1 MQDFK
6 AFIGYDSRE
15 DIAFQVAKYSIHKH
29 NPNVEVIPLK
39 LHELREQGFYTR
51 ADDKKG
57 STEFTITRFLPPAL
71 MNYKGYAVFMDC
83 DMIVQTDIT
92 KILFNPYS
100 IDKPVSCVQHEYS
113 PKTMTKMDGKMQH
126 TYPRKNWSSVMLF
139 NNELCTNLTPE
150 VVNTETPLYLHR
162 MMWADEVGELD
173 YKWNHLVGYY
183 DKPEESN
190 IVHYTDG
197 GPWFANYRKCEY
209 HKAWT
214 DMCKEWLELD

>member
-6 AFIGYDSRE
+6 VFIGYDSRE
-15 DIAFQVAKYSIHKH
+15 DIAYQVCRCSNLKH
-29 NPNVEVIPLK
+29 NPNVEVVPLK

-71 MNYKGYAVFMDC
+71 MNYTGYSIFMDC

-92 KILFNPYS
+92 NIFKDLENH
-100 IDKPVSCVQHEYS
+100 PVHCVQHDYN

-126 TYPRKNWSSVMLF
+126 AYPRKNWSSVMVF
-139 NNELCTNLTPE
+139 DNEACMNLTPE
-150 VVNTETPLYLHR
+150 VVNTETPMYLHR
-162 MMWADEVGELD
+162 MMWADTVGELD
-173 YKWNHLVGYY
+173 YKWNHLIGYY
-183 DKPEESN
+183 DKPEEAN

-197 GPWFANYRKCEY
+197 GPWFENYRNCEY
-209 HKAWT
+209 GEVWKQHVR
-214 DMCKEWLELD
+214 DWLEL

>member
-6 AFIGYDSRE
+6 VFIGYDSRE

-71 MNYKGYAVFMDC
+71 MNYKGYGVFMDC

-100 IDKPVSCVQHEYS
+100 IDKPVSCVQHNYS

-126 TYPRKNWSSVMLF
+126 TYPRKNWL
-139 NNELCTNLTPE
+139 
-150 VVNTETPLYLHR
+150 
-162 MMWADEVGELD
+162 
-173 YKWNHLVGYY
+173 
-183 DKPEESN
+183 
-190 IVHYTDG
+190 
-197 GPWFANYRKCEY
+197 
-209 HKAWT
+209 KAFERLL
-214 DMCKEWLELD
+214 KGL

>member
-6 AFIGYDSRE
+6 VFIGYDSRE
-15 DIAFQVAKYSIHKH
+15 DIAYQVARYSIHKH
-29 NPNVEVIPLK
+29 NPNVEVVPLK

-71 MNYKGYAVFMDC
+71 MNYKGYALFMDC
-83 DMIVQTDIT
+83 DMLVQNDIT
-92 KILFNPYS
+92 YIMNNFNTREV
-100 IDKPVSCVQHEYS
+100 PVSCVQHDYS

-126 TYPRKNWSSVMLF
+126 VYPRKNWSSVMLF
-139 NNELCTNLTPE
+139 NNEKCKNLTPE

-162 MMWADEVGELD
+162 MLWADEVGKLD
-173 YKWNHLVGYY
+173 HTWNHLIGYY

-209 HKAWT
+209 HEAWT